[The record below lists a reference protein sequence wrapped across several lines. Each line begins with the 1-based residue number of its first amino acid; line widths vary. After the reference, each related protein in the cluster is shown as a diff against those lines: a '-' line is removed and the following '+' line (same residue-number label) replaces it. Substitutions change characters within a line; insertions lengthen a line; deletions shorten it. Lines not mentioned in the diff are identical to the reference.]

1 MVTNERPLAHLDRLI
16 IGTNAYFL
24 VKIPGAP
31 SAANNNINVDE
42 VDCDFAQRELM
53 QKSEELKKIQNQN
66 MERQRQKEGDAQ
78 LIIKRI

>member
-1 MVTNERPLAHLDRLI
+1 MVTKERQLAHLDRLI

-31 SAANNNINVDE
+31 ELNNAINVEE

-53 QKSEELKKIQNQN
+53 QKSEELKKIRNQN
-66 MERQRQKEGDAQ
+66 MERQRQKEGDQ
-78 LIIKRI
+78 FDKKKIP